1 MTAGRFIFS
10 MDFSGTNIYYD
21 AGCVRSPGENRFNG
35 NVVRVRVPNAS
46 FHASSEAKQR
56 AFLEI
61 FSMFDGKTAA
71 AVLLIGLCVVGVGFA
86 QSLDENWNDFLHYTK
101 IGRFDLAKGY
111 AQAVLEGEPDPV
123 KLLEL
128 SQDNPQGYDI
138 LLRVHAAA
146 PDAELA
152 DLTEQVIALIEKGR
166 FIRRSSPKIIVEE
179 IARLSTTP
187 RGKLTAT
194 KRLKAAGEYAIP
206 YMLAAMADPARR
218 AELPNI
224 IEALPQIGRPAIRPL
239 VAALQMNNM
248 AVKAEIVRALG
259 KIGYPQSSAYLKYVV
274 EKGDSAEVR
283 GLAAQ
288 SIRQIDPTAARTSA
302 AQLFFQLAEKYYYH
316 SESLTPAKDADAA
329 NVWFWNPGEGRLVW
343 KGVDPSYFHE
353 LMAMRCCEWALK
365 ADEGFGSAIGLW
377 LAGFFKA
384 EATGLEMPDYF
395 GEARAGAL
403 VYATTAG
410 PEYLHQALARAIR
423 DNNADVALGAVEALA
438 TTAGEK
444 SLLYVL
450 GPTQPLLQA
459 LSFNDRAVKY
469 SAAIAIGSAG
479 PVERFPE
486 SRLVVTNLAEAIGQ
500 KNGSAADTARWNQEL
515 ADSYALRAAEVM
527 LKLAES
533 RNAVVDLSLAQGAL
547 VAATEDERTQIR
559 MLSGH
564 TLAYLG
570 SPVAQRAIAAMALD
584 AGNDLNVRISAFDS
598 LAISAKLHASM
609 LTEQLIDAVYRLIS
623 SDATDPD
630 LRSAAAAA
638 FGALNLPSRKVKDL
652 ILDQAKS

>member
-1 MTAGRFIFS
+1 
-10 MDFSGTNIYYD
+10 
-21 AGCVRSPGENRFNG
+21 
-35 NVVRVRVPNAS
+35 
-46 FHASSEAKQR
+46 
-56 AFLEI
+56 
-61 FSMFDGKTAA
+61 MFDGRTATT
-71 AVLLIGLCVVGVGFA
+71 VLLIGLCVVGVGFA

-111 AQAVLEGEPDPV
+111 AQAVLQGEPDPV

-152 DLTEQVIALIEKGR
+152 DLTEQVLGLIERGR

-218 AELPNI
+218 AELSNI
-224 IEALPQIGRPAIRPL
+224 IETLPQIGRPAIRPL
-239 VAALQMNNM
+239 AAALQTDNM
-248 AVKAEIVRALG
+248 AVKAEVVRALG
-259 KIGYPQSSAYLKYVV
+259 KIGYPQSLAYLKYVV
-274 EKGDSAEVR
+274 EKSDSAEIR

-288 SIRQIDPTAARTSA
+288 SIRQIDPAAAQISA
-302 AQLFFQLAEKYYYH
+302 AQLFFQLAENYYYH
-316 SESLTPAKDADAA
+316 SESLAPAKDADAA
-329 NVWFWNPGEGRLVW
+329 NVWFLNSAGRQLTW

-365 ADEGFGSAIGLW
+365 ADERFGNAIGLW
-377 LAGFFKA
+377 LAAFFKA
-384 EATGLEMPDYF
+384 EATGLSMPDYF
-395 GEARAGAL
+395 GEAHAGAL

-410 PEYLHQALARAIR
+410 PEYLHQALARAVR

-459 LSFNDRAVKY
+459 LSFNDRAVRY
-469 SAAIAIGSAG
+469 SAAIAMAAAG
-479 PVERFPE
+479 PVQRFPE
-486 SRLVVTNLAEAIGQ
+486 SRLVVTNLADAISQ
-500 KNGSAADTARWNQEL
+500 RNGSAGDTDRWNQEL

-533 RNAVVDLSLAQGAL
+533 RNAVVDLSLAQAAL
-547 VAATEDERTQIR
+547 LGATEDERPEIR
-559 MLSGH
+559 ILAGGI
-564 TLAYLG
+564 LAYLD
-570 SPVAQRAIAAMALD
+570 SPAAQRAITAMALD
-584 AGNDLNVRISAFDS
+584 AGNDLNVRIPAFDS
-598 LAISAKLHASM
+598 LAVSAKLHASM
-609 LTEQLIDAVYRLIS
+609 LSEQMIDAIYALIS

-630 LRSAAAAA
+630 LRGAAAAA